1 MPAVSDPMG
10 NTIMTKSEVAAVI
23 SRIERAPNVSIL
35 MKAVDAAL
43 GSNAIGINR
52 VGRQW
57 EVSESGF
64 AIYAAS
70 FATVRRRLAS
80 YVEDAHTHDEA
91 SEEAAPAMVAQPA
104 QMQQANAGSAAAVT
118 GYVVVKKWL
127 GDDGV
132 LYASRFPVVLP
143 KAADAGGVI
152 CMLLSG
158 TSKQYESFFGAADRK
173 RDAILDMEEVRVPA
187 AMFPQHIQMQQA
199 CAAPAQTPS
208 VDTWMRIS
216 RRIYGDSLLGAIQAE
231 RSDVVFQSDWYRDRA
246 LPVVRVE
253 NGRYVVLGYAE
264 DEDGAS
270 ACGTSWGCRFDVA
283 ILTRDADRPLA
294 YILLG
299 DGEVRT
305 IPMVAQPVQQA
316 QARDLRCPPAPREIR
331 ITARGRIGHPCVPTS
346 PEAFRWI
353 VTDGRLSR
361 ECASHQE
368 AIDLAD
374 DFRVWGYVVPAVVGQ
389 PEPAAETAPPV
400 RVDYVAAILDEL
412 VQEDADAAEIAA
424 IYAVGPL
431 GGRKVLAPGRDGI
444 DVFDEGDDSKPY
456 TTLPRGL
463 PPRTARLLIDYWE
476 RGYER
481 GLKNGAAEIQSGM
494 KRLLGVSA
502 P

>member
-1 MPAVSDPMG
+1 
-10 NTIMTKSEVAAVI
+10 MTVKSEIRAAV
-23 SRIERAPNVSIL
+23 SRIERAPNMSRIV
-35 MKAVDAAL
+35 AAYDAAVG
-43 GSNAIGINR
+43 GSDVSVHRTRGTEWQVWHGEYAGFT
-52 VGRQW
+52 GRFSQVRTYLSNTA
-57 EVSESGF
+57 EEQLERE
-64 AIYAAS
+64 AEKA
-70 FATVRRRLAS
+70 ATV
-80 YVEDAHTHDEA
+80 
-91 SEEAAPAMVAQPA
+91 APAMVSQPA
-104 QMQQANAGSAAAVT
+104 QMQQANAGATADVT

-127 GDDGV
+127 SEDGV

-158 TSKQYESFFGAADRK
+158 TSKQYESFFGPADRE
-173 RDAILDMEEVRVPA
+173 RDAILDMEEVRVPSI
-187 AMFPQHIQMQQA
+187 MFP
-199 CAAPAQTPS
+199 
-208 VDTWMRIS
+208 
-216 RRIYGDSLLGAIQAE
+216 
-231 RSDVVFQSDWYRDRA
+231 
-246 LPVVRVE
+246 
-253 NGRYVVLGYAE
+253 
-264 DEDGAS
+264 
-270 ACGTSWGCRFDVA
+270 
-283 ILTRDADRPLA
+283 
-294 YILLG
+294 
-299 DGEVRT
+299 
-305 IPMVAQPVQQA
+305 QPVQQA

-361 ECASHQE
+361 ECTSHQE

-389 PEPAAETAPPV
+389 PEPATETVAPV
-400 RVDYVAAILDEL
+400 RVDHVAAILDEL